1 MIPLARRHPKL
12 FAAFVLA
19 LVLALF
25 FAGRIVVRAVYW
37 SQHREEAVAPWMTVG
52 YVGRSW
58 RLDPRAIDAEAGL
71 PLPEGRPLTLEQIAA
86 SRGVP
91 VAQVIAEVEAA
102 IATLR
107 AASPKP

>member
-71 PLPEGRPLTLEQIAA
+71 PPPEGRPLTLEQIAA
-86 SRGVP
+86 DRGVP
-91 VAQVIAEVEAA
+91 VAQVIVEVEAA

-107 AASPKP
+107 AAPPKP